1 MSPLN
6 HGFSSRSDQRGAI
19 GLIAAGTLSM
29 ALLCMLVV
37 LDSGRL
43 YLEKRSLQRVA
54 DVSALEVASRKGTC
68 AAGTAIAYA
77 TQSAARNGFTI
88 GDDGRTLTTTCGKL
102 TVGADN
108 RRVFGADP
116 TQSSAIQVVV
126 THSVPRSIAAGIG
139 AMFDS
144 TPQPLNIQL
153 SAVAVAAVTPPVAA
167 LTIRSTLLS
176 VDTQKSAILN
186 ALFSGLL
193 GGNVSLDVVGWNGL
207 VNTNVS
213 LLSYL
218 DQLKINLN
226 LTAVGYDQVLTTDVT
241 VNKLVQAAIDVL
253 TTSGTAG
260 IDVAI
265 ASLKVIQAAA
275 GSTSVVLGNLLQVNG
290 GTETA
295 GLSTNLNVF
304 QLIEGFVQL
313 ANKKNGLVASQ
324 NINLGLIT
332 LSTKIQVLEPAQL
345 SAIGNPALAMLDP
358 LGPNRIYVKTA
369 QIRTLVSVALP
380 VANDNPLVKG
390 LSNAIGG
397 ILQALA
403 CVLGCDMPSVQLLPS
418 PRIDVA
424 LAASS
429 GESYVTNYSCASN
442 TKKSLSTTTNTSL
455 VTLQVGQIDP
465 TTVFTSNTDPTA
477 VALTPLPIL
486 DIGRIRCTLLAV
498 CGPRTPSVGGG
509 IGLSLNSTGNS
520 AYQSQMIPYTFNS
533 PNLPEINQ
541 PPAYHSYTSGVGST
555 LSGVVSGIQIAIIKP
570 SYSNPIGNLL
580 YGIGTV
586 LNDILSSL
594 ATLIQ
599 SVLGPLIDTLTNI
612 LFSILG
618 IDLNKVDVGA
628 NLSCNLGQATLVI

>member
-176 VDTQKSAILN
+176 VDTQTSAIVN

-253 TTSGTAG
+253 T
-260 IDVAI
+260 
-265 ASLKVIQAAA
+265 
-275 GSTSVVLGNLLQVNG
+275 TSVVLGNLLQVNG

-429 GESYVTNYSCASN
+429 GESYVTNY
-442 TKKSLSTTTNTSL
+442 
-455 VTLQVGQIDP
+455 
-465 TTVFTSNTDPTA
+465 
-477 VALTPLPIL
+477 
-486 DIGRIRCTLLAV
+486 
-498 CGPRTPSVGGG
+498 
-509 IGLSLNSTGNS
+509 
-520 AYQSQMIPYTFNS
+520 
-533 PNLPEINQ
+533 
-541 PPAYHSYTSGVGST
+541 
-555 LSGVVSGIQIAIIKP
+555 
-570 SYSNPIGNLL
+570 
-580 YGIGTV
+580 
-586 LNDILSSL
+586 
-594 ATLIQ
+594 
-599 SVLGPLIDTLTNI
+599 
-612 LFSILG
+612 
-618 IDLNKVDVGA
+618 
-628 NLSCNLGQATLVI
+628 

>member
-1 MSPLN
+1 
-6 HGFSSRSDQRGAI
+6 
-19 GLIAAGTLSM
+19 
-29 ALLCMLVV
+29 
-37 LDSGRL
+37 
-43 YLEKRSLQRVA
+43 
-54 DVSALEVASRKGTC
+54 
-68 AAGTAIAYA
+68 
-77 TQSAARNGFTI
+77 
-88 GDDGRTLTTTCGKL
+88 
-102 TVGADN
+102 
-108 RRVFGADP
+108 
-116 TQSSAIQVVV
+116 
-126 THSVPRSIAAGIG
+126 
-139 AMFDS
+139 
-144 TPQPLNIQL
+144 LNIQL